1 MSSEGVETLKLVAR
15 RSLWIVVLLVI
26 LGAALMTLI
35 RQSQGPEYSAS
46 ARVVLSPTDLAAA
59 LAGFQGYV
67 DPDLVDDTEQRLAS
81 SRQLFARV
89 AESTDGSLG
98 SASEL
103 RGATAVSK
111 QDATVTFSVTG
122 DDANRVVRIAN
133 AVAGLYPEWRA
144 EISGNAIENAI
155 EQVEAQ
161 LESEGTSD
169 PGLVEE
175 LNRLKVL
182 RTLTSGN
189 VLIVE
194 RASGAVQTRP
204 SPMRDAIIGGFI
216 GLFVAM
222 LVVAAR
228 EAIDTRVRSEGEVED
243 LLNVPVIGTVEA
255 LPRRTKFIPLGRRNQ
270 RFGDMYALLAASVV
284 RAKDSGRAV
293 IAITSATAEEGKT
306 TTASN
311 LAAALARRNADV
323 LLVDLDSRK
332 PSLARLFKI
341 PPTAPGIDEVI
352 ERRVTPERAMWTVSL
367 NGRSVTA
374 FPYRSPA
381 TPEETEAEV
390 PVAETNGADPGETG
404 SGSLR
409 VLPMRPSSKD
419 GVVQRSPRLRPM
431 IAALREKADYVVLDT
446 PPALSV
452 PDMTEIAQL
461 VDMILIVVRHGRVS
475 RRTLNALTR
484 LHRQWPEVQVAA
496 ILVGTPRHEESY
508 TYYPG

>member
-35 RQSQGPEYSAS
+35 RQSQGPEYRAS

-67 DPDLVDDTEQRLAS
+67 DPDLVDDTEQRLAG

-89 AESTDGSLG
+89 ADRTDGSLG

-103 RGATAVSK
+103 RSATEVSK
-111 QDATVTFSVTG
+111 SDATVTFSVIG
-122 DDANRVVRIAN
+122 SDENRVVRTAN

-144 EISGNAIENAI
+144 EVSGNAIDRAI

-161 LESEGTSD
+161 LDTEQTRD
-169 PGLVEE
+169 PGLVDE
-175 LNRLKVL
+175 LNRLRVL

-189 VLIVE
+189 VLLVE
-194 RASGAVQTRP
+194 RARGAVKTRP
-204 SPMRDAIIGGFI
+204 SPIRDAIIGAFI
-216 GLFVAM
+216 GLFIAL

-243 LLNVPVIGTVEA
+243 LLNVPVIGTVEM
-255 LPRRTKFIPLGRRNQ
+255 LPRRTKLVHAGRRNQ
-270 RFGDMYALLAASVV
+270 RYGDMYALLAASIV
-284 RAKDSGRAV
+284 RAKEDGRAV
-293 IAITSATAEEGKT
+293 IAVTSATAEEGKT

-323 LLVDLDSRK
+323 LLVDMDSRK

-341 PPTAPGIDEVI
+341 PQTAPGIDEVI
-352 ERRVTPERAMWTVSL
+352 DRKVTPERAMWTVSL
-367 NGRSVTA
+367 NGRSLSA
-374 FPYRSPA
+374 FPYRSP
-381 TPEETEAEV
+381 ETALADG
-390 PVAETNGADPGETG
+390 AETNGDDPAGG
-404 SGSLR
+404 GSLR
-409 VLPMRPSSKD
+409 VLPMRPAPKD
-419 GVVQRSPRLRPM
+419 GVVQRSPRLRPI
-431 IAALREKADYVVLDT
+431 IAALRKKADYVVLDT

-461 VDMILIVVRHGRVS
+461 VDLVLIVVRHGRVS
-475 RRTLNALTR
+475 RRSLNALTR
-484 LHRQWPEVQVAA
+484 LHRSWPEVQVAA
-496 ILVGTPRHEESY
+496 VLVGTPKHEDSY
-508 TYYPG
+508 AYYGTG

>member
-15 RSLWIVVLLVI
+15 RSLWIVVLLVV
-26 LGAALMTLI
+26 LGAGLMTLL
-35 RQSQGPEYSAS
+35 RQSQGPEFRAS

-89 AESTDGSLG
+89 AELTDEAFGT
-98 SASEL
+98 ASEL
-103 RGATAVSK
+103 RSATDVSK
-111 QDATVTFSVTG
+111 ADATVTFSVTG
-122 DDANRVVRIAN
+122 DDDNRVVRIAN
-133 AVAGLYPEWRA
+133 AVAGAYPTWRA
-144 EISGNAIENAI
+144 EVSGNAIERAI

-161 LESEGTSD
+161 LATEQTRD
-169 PGLVEE
+169 PNLVDE

-189 VLIVE
+189 VLLVE
-194 RASGAVQTRP
+194 RARSAVQTRP
-204 SPMRDAIIGGFI
+204 SPIKDAIIGGFI
-216 GLFVAM
+216 GLFVAL

-228 EAIDTRVRSEGEVED
+228 EAIDTRVRSEGEIED
-243 LLNVPVIGTVEA
+243 LLNVPVIGTVEV
-255 LPRRTKFIPLGRRNQ
+255 LPRRTKLVGLGRRNQ
-270 RFGDMYALLAASVV
+270 RYGDMYALLAASVV
-284 RAKDSGRAV
+284 RAKDAGRAV
-293 IAITSATAEEGKT
+293 IAVTSATAEEGKT

-352 ERRVTPERAMWTVSL
+352 ERKVTPERAMWTVSL

-374 FPYRSPA
+374 LPYRSPA
-381 TPEETEAEV
+381 TPEVPEAEI
-390 PVAETNGADPGETG
+390 PETNGDEPVDAAN
-404 SGSLR
+404 GSLR
-409 VLPMRPSSKD
+409 VLPMRSASRD

-431 IAALREKADYVVLDT
+431 IAALRKKADYVVLDT

-496 ILVGTPRHEESY
+496 VLVGTPRHEEAY

>member
-1 MSSEGVETLKLVAR
+1 VSSEGVETLKLVAR
-15 RSLWIVVLLVI
+15 RSLWIVVLLVV
-26 LGAALMTLI
+26 LGAALMSAI
-35 RQSQGPEYSAS
+35 RQSQGPEYRAS

-89 AESTDGSLG
+89 ATETDGSLG

-103 RGATAVSK
+103 RSATDVSK
-111 QDATVTFSVTG
+111 NAATVTFSVTG
-122 DDANRVVRIAN
+122 DDANRVVLTAN
-133 AVAGLYPEWRA
+133 AVASAYPDWRA
-144 EISGNAIENAI
+144 DVSGNAIDNAI
-155 EQVEAQ
+155 DQVEAQ
-161 LESEGTSD
+161 LSSEETRD
-169 PGLVEE
+169 PGLVDE

-189 VLIVE
+189 VLLVDHA
-194 RASGAVQTRP
+194 RSAVKTRP
-204 SPMRDAIIGGFI
+204 SPIRDAIIGGFI
-216 GLFVAM
+216 GLFVAL

-228 EAIDTRVRSEGEVED
+228 EAIDTRVRSEGEIED
-243 LLNVPVIGTVEA
+243 LLNVPVIGTVEV
-255 LPRRTKFIPLGRRNQ
+255 LPRRTKLVAGDRRNQ
-270 RFGDMYALLAASVV
+270 RYGDMYALLAASVV
-284 RAKDSGRAV
+284 RAKEEGRAV
-293 IAITSATAEEGKT
+293 IAVTSATAEEGKT

-341 PPTAPGIDEVI
+341 PQTAPGIDEVI
-352 ERRVTPERAMWTVSL
+352 ERKVSPERAMWTVSL
-367 NGRSVTA
+367 NGRSLSA
-374 FPYRSPA
+374 FPYRSAGVAQADGGGGNGGDP
-381 TPEETEAEV
+381 TPT
-390 PVAETNGADPGETG
+390 
-404 SGSLR
+404 GSLR
-409 VLPMRPSSKD
+409 VLPMRPTSKD

-431 IAALREKADYVVLDT
+431 IAALRKKADYVVLDT

-461 VDMILIVVRHGRVS
+461 VDMVLIVVRHGRVS

-484 LHRQWPEVQVAA
+484 LHRNWPEVQLAA
-496 ILVGTPRHEESY
+496 VLVGTPRHEDSY
-508 TYYPG
+508 AYYGAG

>member
-15 RSLWIVVLLVI
+15 RSLWIIVLCVV
-26 LGAALMTLI
+26 LGAALMTLL
-35 RQSQGPEYSAS
+35 RQSQGPEYRSS
-46 ARVVLSPTDLAAA
+46 ARVVLSPTDLASAA
-59 LAGFQGYV
+59 AGFQGYV
-67 DPDLVDDTEQRLAS
+67 DPELVDDTEQRLAS
-81 SRQLFARV
+81 SRQLFERV
-89 AESTDGSLG
+89 AQNTGESLG
-98 SASEL
+98 SGSEL
-103 RGATAVSK
+103 RAATEVSK
-111 QDATVTFSVTG
+111 DDATVTFSVTG
-122 DDANRVVRIAN
+122 DDENRVVRIAN
-133 AVAGLYPEWRA
+133 AVASFYPTWRA
-144 EISGNAIENAI
+144 EVSGNAIDRAI
-155 EQVEAQ
+155 EQVEQQ
-161 LESEGTSD
+161 LETEGTAD
-169 PGLVEE
+169 PSLVNE

-189 VLIVE
+189 VLLVE
-194 RASGAVQTRP
+194 RARSAVKTRP
-204 SPMRDAIIGGFI
+204 SPLKDAIFGGFI
-216 GLFVAM
+216 GLFVG
-222 LVVAAR
+222 LLIVGAR

-243 LLNVPVIGTVEA
+243 LLNVPVIGTVEM
-255 LPRRTKFIPLGRRNQ
+255 LPRRTKFVSLGRRDQ

-284 RAKDSGRAV
+284 RARDSRAV
-293 IAITSATAEEGKT
+293 IAVTSATAEEGKT

-341 PPTAPGIDEVI
+341 PSTAPGIEEVI
-352 ERRVTPERAMWTVSL
+352 EQKVTPERAMWTVSL

-374 FPYRSPA
+374 LPYRSPTA
-381 TPEETEAEV
+381 AEEA
-390 PVAETNGADPGETG
+390 VADPAAVDTNGNDPADAGN
-404 SGSLR
+404 GSLR

-475 RRTLNALTR
+475 RRTLNALAR
-484 LHRQWPEVQVAA
+484 LNRHWPDVQVAA
-496 ILVGTPRHEESY
+496 VLVGTPRHEESY

>member
-15 RSLWIVVLLVI
+15 RSLWIAVLLVI

-81 SRQLFARV
+81 SRQLFAQV
-89 AESTDGSLG
+89 AENTDGSLG

-103 RGATAVSK
+103 SGATEVSK
-111 QDATVTFSVTG
+111 AAATVTFSVTG
-122 DDANRVVRIAN
+122 NDENRVVRIAN

-144 EISGNAIENAI
+144 EVSGNAIERAI

-161 LESEGTSD
+161 LDTEQTPDAS
-169 PGLVEE
+169 LVDE

-189 VLIVE
+189 VLLVE
-194 RASGAVQTRP
+194 PARGAVKTRP
-204 SPMRDAIIGGFI
+204 SPVRDAIIGGFI
-216 GLFVAM
+216 GLFVAL

-243 LLNVPVIGTVEA
+243 LLNVPVIGTVEM
-255 LPRRTKFIPLGRRNQ
+255 LPRRTKFVGVGRRNQ

-284 RAKDSGRAV
+284 RTKDSGRAV

-311 LAAALARRNADV
+311 LAAALARRNTDV

-332 PSLARLFKI
+332 PSLGRLFKI

-352 ERRVTPERAMWTVSL
+352 ERKVTPERAMWTVSL

-374 FPYRSPA
+374 FPYRSP
-381 TPEETEAEV
+381 TGEEEIESL
-390 PVAETNGADPGETG
+390 ETNGDDPVAA

-409 VLPMRPSSKD
+409 VLPMRPAPKD

-431 IAALREKADYVVLDT
+431 IAALRTKADYVVLDT

-461 VDMILIVVRHGRVS
+461 VDMVLIVVRHGRVS